1 MINVSI
7 TAFAHK
13 MSVEIIEQRQDS
25 EEKYIGIAYWLVLI
39 AAEI

>member
-25 EEKYIGIAYWLVLI
+25 EEKIHRHRILASFDWS
-39 AAEI
+39 

>member
-13 MSVEIIEQRQDS
+13 MSVEIIVGRQGS
-25 EEKYIGIAYWLVLI
+25 EGKIHRDGIFASLDWS
-39 AAEI
+39 

>member
-13 MSVEIIEQRQDS
+13 MSVEIIERRQSS
-25 EEKYIGIAYWLVLI
+25 EDKMHREGILASFDWS
-39 AAEI
+39 